1 MPLCKTEH
9 KTVILHLGLF
19 NNLNQMKEA
28 LNTYGFLVISVYPSK
43 KAAPKKRGVSKGIT
57 HLSCRVQFSTVE
69 DADDYLA

>member
-1 MPLCKTEH
+1 M
-9 KTVILHLGLF
+9 IFHLGLF
-19 NNLNQMKEA
+19 NKFNQVKVA

-57 HLSCRVQFSTVE
+57 HLSCRVQFSTVG